1 MMFFKC
7 NQVFTLVFLLLLY
20 FNNIV
25 YTHVDD
31 IKNTSQKK
39 ITYDKYNKNKENMN
53 NEKNDNKD
61 NIYNDNINNDNI
73 NNEDEY
79 KFLSMK
85 HYKDSLSNKL
95 NNENDHMN
103 YLIRKRKDNTQ
114 GSQHFNENIENN
126 ENVENNENIENNEN
140 NENIENIEN
149 NENNENNEN
158 IENNENNEN
167 NENSSIMNSESY
179 NNIINSNEHNEE
191 QIKKKEEDL
200 IEAFFPFILKKLD
213 NESLSLDNKY
223 DDYYNLPNDHNDTH
237 KENSS
242 DHNLL
247 GYKLGN
253 NLKSYLIEENDV
265 SQKKTDDINESA
277 SSDSE
282 NIQEILSTDSN
293 TSHLKE
299 RKNQKAPSGEH
310 KPEVKNA
317 LSNSQVASPKG
328 EDEKKSQPQHPLVN
342 SGDQL
347 QHPKEIDENAEKIRR
362 TLLKEIRDIKN
373 TTAIIDETVY
383 KFEQLIMKGRYYATA
398 VKNFVIFKVNYICEY
413 SKCGPNSRCYIV
425 EKDKEQCRCR
435 PNYIV
440 DMSVNYFK
448 CIPMKDMN
456 CSKNNGGC
464 DVNAECT
471 IVEGAVKCQCSHLYF
486 GDGVFCVKNSQT
498 KQTLYILFIVIL
510 LVFQNFFI

>member
-61 NIYNDNINNDNI
+61 NKDNIYNDNI

-114 GSQHFNENIENN
+114 GK
-126 ENVENNENIENNEN
+126 
-140 NENIENIEN
+140 
-149 NENNENNEN
+149 
-158 IENNENNEN
+158 
-167 NENSSIMNSESY
+167 SY

-299 RKNQKAPSGEH
+299 RKNQKAPPGEH

-362 TLLKEIRDIKN
+362 TLLKESRDIKN

-471 IVEGAVKCQCSHLYF
+471 IVEGAVKCQCSQLYF

-498 KQTLYILFIVIL
+498 KQTLYILLIVIL

>member
-7 NQVFTLVFLLLLY
+7 NNVFTLVFLLLLY

-31 IKNTSQKK
+31 IKDTSQKK
-39 ITYDKYNKNKENMN
+39 ITYDKYNTNKENMN

-61 NIYNDNINNDNI
+61 SIYNNNNDNI
-73 NNEDEY
+73 NKEDEY
-79 KFLSMK
+79 KFLSIK
-85 HYKDSLSNKL
+85 NYRDNLSNKL

-103 YLIRKRKDNTQ
+103 YLIRKRKDNAQ
-114 GSQHFNENIENN
+114 GSQQF
-126 ENVENNENIENNEN
+126 
-140 NENIENIEN
+140 
-149 NENNENNEN
+149 
-158 IENNENNEN
+158 NENNEN

-200 IEAFFPFILKKLD
+200 IEAFFPFILKKLN
-213 NESLSLDNKY
+213 NESLSVDHKY
-223 DDYYNLPNDHNDTH
+223 DDYDNLPSDHNDTH

-247 GYKLGN
+247 EYKLGN
-253 NLKSYLIEENDV
+253 NLKSYLVEENDV
-265 SQKKTDDINESA
+265 PQTTTDDINESA

-282 NIQEILSTDSN
+282 DIQEILSTDSN

-299 RKNQKAPSGEH
+299 QKNQTNPPSQH
-310 KPEVKNA
+310 KSQGTKGV
-317 LSNSQVASPKG
+317 SNSQVISPEGKG
-328 EDEKKSQPQHPLVN
+328 EQKSQPQHPLVK
-342 SGDQL
+342 SGDQKL
-347 QHPKEIDENAEKIRR
+347 EHPKEIDDNAEKIRR
-362 TLLKEIRDIKN
+362 TLLKESRDIKN

-498 KQTLYILFIVIL
+498 KQTLYILLIVIL